1 MEPKKFYKK
10 TMQEKHDTLRAHAS
24 LTEDELQG
32 YVNFGHLGERRTS
45 SFIENSIGVMEVPLG
60 VALNF
65 MVNGKETIVP
75 MAVEESSVV
84 AAASHAAKLAKPSG
98 GFFASTTGS
107 IMFSQIQI
115 VNCEDV
121 YGAKLKIL
129 EHKKELIETARK
141 KDPILA
147 SLGGGP
153 KDLEV
158 RVIDHQDGPML
169 VVHLQVDTKDAMGAN
184 TVNTMAESI
193 APTLEQITN
202 GKVYLRIISN
212 LADQRLARSRCKI
225 RKSDI
230 GQAAV
235 DGIINAY
242 RFAKADP
249 YRAATHN
256 KGIMNGISAVV
267 LATGN
272 DTRAVEAGAHAYAA
286 ISGHYSPLTTWEKD
300 REGDLIGT
308 IELPLAVGTVGGTI
322 SLHPKAQT
330 NLKIMKVKTSKEL
343 AEIMAS
349 VGLAQNFA
357 ALRALATEGI
367 QAGHMKLHARNIA
380 MMAGADISQI
390 DEVVSIM
397 VKEGNIRLD
406 RAKEILNQPTI

>member
-24 LTEDELQG
+24 LTEDEIQG
-32 YVNFGHLGERRTS
+32 YANFGYLGESRTS

-65 MVNGKETIVP
+65 VVNGKETIVP

-121 YGAKLKIL
+121 FGAKLKIL
-129 EHKKELIETARK
+129 EQKEELLETARK
-141 KDPILA
+141 KDPILV

-169 VVHLQVDTKDAMGAN
+169 VVHLLVDTKDAMGAN

-193 APTLEQITN
+193 APMLEQITS

-286 ISGHYSPLTTWEKD
+286 ISGHYSSLTTWEKD
-300 REGDLIGT
+300 REGELIGT

-322 SLHPKAQT
+322 SLHPKAQS